1 MTTHQ
6 RKRMIAGAVLSA
18 AVAMT
23 GLGLSTGLSTGVA
36 QAEVPPSGPFQ
47 WCPGDP
53 PVETG
58 NKRVNP
64 VRWDEGIC
72 HEYWMVY
79 RGQGNVAQ
87 NI

>member
-1 MTTHQ
+1 MS
-6 RKRMIAGAVLSA
+6 ASLAV
-18 AVAMT
+18 T
-23 GLGLSTGLSTGVA
+23 GMGLSVSTPHA
-36 QAEVPPSGPFQ
+36 QTPPGGPYT

-72 HEYWMVY
+72 HE
-79 RGQGNVAQ
+79 
-87 NI
+87 